1 MYDIFY
7 VFEYIE
13 YLDGIKV
20 ILEPVKTLAPDI
32 IPITFL
38 QKCASPVFVA
48 FWQVLICGLEKEES
62 YTFS

>member
-1 MYDIFY
+1 MYDIY
-7 VFEYIE
+7 VFEYIA

-20 ILEPVKTLAPDI
+20 ILEPVLKTLAPDI
-32 IPITFL
+32 IPITFS
-38 QKCASPVFVA
+38 QNCASPVFVA